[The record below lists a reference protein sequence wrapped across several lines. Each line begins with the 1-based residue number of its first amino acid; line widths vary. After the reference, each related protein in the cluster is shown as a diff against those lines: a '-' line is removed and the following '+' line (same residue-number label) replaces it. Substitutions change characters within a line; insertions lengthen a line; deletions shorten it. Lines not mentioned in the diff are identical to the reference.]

1 MSNRQHPLNQT
12 SNSSA
17 PLANALI
24 ASVRAEELILERLIT
39 AVSKG
44 DSEGILAASADLAAH
59 RLGTKA
65 ENCAA

>member
-1 MSNRQHPLNQT
+1 MSPKHAANTPPLVHCLIESIRQ
-12 SNSSA
+12 
-17 PLANALI
+17 
-24 ASVRAEELILERLIT
+24 EELILERLIT

-44 DSEGILAASADLAAH
+44 DSAAVLAVSADLVAH